1 MFCSSCGCELPA
13 AAKFCGRCGAK
24 IEHSANPSMIQTAEL
39 QPAAYVPE
47 ATSMLQPKPSL
58 FCGHCGNQRAAAEK
72 FCKYCGHQISS
83 ATFQDPLANAPNT
96 SGFAMSATA
105 ESGINTAPPTVAGTQ
120 PEPLTR
126 EAPPYAIFV
135 SQVLGFTICGCVVVF
150 NISNDSARGYWH
162 STFSTAVAS
171 VLAMVL
177 IPFVLN
183 CWRRMKILTEN
194 EANHRGKLLMRTVV
208 FALLFLTTA
217 AIVGNAIG
225 NSGKE
230 AVQMASDFRQ
240 MSRIGDRISQARN
253 AVSRTI
259 PAHLE
264 MYKSIETDV
273 QEFDTSL
280 RRLQT
285 DLATYDGKFP
295 NQHDETVKSIH
306 EIEVGLRRASLLK
319 QEIGVAKEIESL
331 DPALQWSVWQNKM
344 QPLLDAENKLDN
356 VK

>member
-1 MFCSSCGCELPA
+1 
-13 AAKFCGRCGAK
+13 
-24 IEHSANPSMIQTAEL
+24 
-39 QPAAYVPE
+39 
-47 ATSMLQPKPSL
+47 
-58 FCGHCGNQRAAAEK
+58 
-72 FCKYCGHQISS
+72 
-83 ATFQDPLANAPNT
+83 
-96 SGFAMSATA
+96 
-105 ESGINTAPPTVAGTQ
+105 
-120 PEPLTR
+120 
-126 EAPPYAIFV
+126 
-135 SQVLGFTICGCVVVF
+135 
-150 NISNDSARGYWH
+150 
-162 STFSTAVAS
+162 
-171 VLAMVL
+171 
-177 IPFVLN
+177 
-183 CWRRMKILTEN
+183 
-194 EANHRGKLLMRTVV
+194 
-208 FALLFLTTA
+208 LLFLTTA

-306 EIEVGLRRASLLK
+306 EIEVGLR